1 MIVVARCDFSI
12 LRIRVAII
20 LLFIAILIL
29 TGVQVHRL
37 RPKWKFVFHQ
47 AFFHFTP
54 FVLKN
59 TLRFNGLDLQNEGRF
74 GQSVGCTY
82 VESD

>member
-1 MIVVARCDFSI
+1 MLGI
-12 LRIRVAII
+12 RIALT

-29 TGVQVHRL
+29 TGVQVHKL
-37 RPKWKFVFHQ
+37 RPKWKIRV
-47 AFFHFTP
+47 APSIFFHFTP

-59 TLRFNGLDLQNEGRF
+59 TLRFNGLDLRNEGRF